1 MIIKV
6 IINKYHDRYSI
17 PEIDL
22 ADFAETNR
30 FHTLVAS
37 LLLFT
42 FGLIDFCITFF
53 SKINNLKP
61 HLFSLVYFG
70 IFTVTSPIVFILST
84 KFKNT
89 SREKAYQKKTLP
101 FYFLYYVVMGTS
113 IFNFYLLGQ
122 PFNGVLSFC
131 MTGIISLSAF
141 SFSPIPFLIGILITM
156 ATMTPGI
163 LQNFGLT
170 GLLDTITLSF
180 LIFYFSLYKKHVE
193 KKYLI
198 MLRKQKSILEARTFG
213 NFTLFFDSHVVKFS
227 RTKSLELL
235 GYLIYKN
242 GSSVN
247 TKELIT
253 VLWGDHADSSRY
265 GNNFRNLII
274 DIKKTFS
281 ELGIQNFFITEY
293 NNFRINP
300 EIIKCDYY
308 DFLDGDKK
316 AINRFAGEFM
326 NQFSWA
332 ENEISFLEKKALK
345 K

>member
-22 ADFAETNR
+22 TDFAETNR

-37 LLLFT
+37 LLLFA

-53 SKINNLKP
+53 SKIDNLKP

-70 IFTVTSPIVFILST
+70 IFTVTSPIAFILST

-156 ATMTPGI
+156 AAMIPGI
-163 LQNFGLT
+163 F
-170 GLLDTITLSF
+170 
-180 LIFYFSLYKKHVE
+180 
-193 KKYLI
+193 
-198 MLRKQKSILEARTFG
+198 
-213 NFTLFFDSHVVKFS
+213 
-227 RTKSLELL
+227 
-235 GYLIYKN
+235 
-242 GSSVN
+242 
-247 TKELIT
+247 
-253 VLWGDHADSSRY
+253 
-265 GNNFRNLII
+265 
-274 DIKKTFS
+274 
-281 ELGIQNFFITEY
+281 
-293 NNFRINP
+293 
-300 EIIKCDYY
+300 
-308 DFLDGDKK
+308 
-316 AINRFAGEFM
+316 
-326 NQFSWA
+326 
-332 ENEISFLEKKALK
+332 
-345 K
+345 